1 MSDSLFDVSDQVVL
15 VSGGSRGIGKALAA
29 GFAARGAQVVITGRQ
44 AEVLEAA
51 AAEISTDDSK
61 VVPLVCD
68 VADESQ
74 ITALVQH
81 VLDRFERIDT
91 LLNVAGVNQRQPV
104 EDFTAEQFDFVL
116 KINLRGAFLIA
127 QQVGRHMIER
137 GSGSQI
143 NIDSLNTWS
152 PLKDVTPYAMSKFG
166 IVGMTR
172 GMAVEWGP
180 HGVRVNSI
188 APGFILTDLTRK
200 LWSQPHMQ
208 KWAFENTPQGRLG
221 EVEDLVGTAVFL
233 ASPASRFLTGQVIR
247 VDGGITAGT
256 SWPIREG

>member
-1 MSDSLFDVSDQVVL
+1 MSDPLFDVAGQIVL
-15 VSGGSRGIGKALAA
+15 VSGGSRGIGKGLAE
-29 GFAARGAQVVITGRQ
+29 GFVARGAQVVITGRD
-44 AEVLEAA
+44 ADVLEATA
-51 AAEISTDDSK
+51 KEISTGEK
-61 VVPLVCD
+61 PVVPVVCD
-68 VADESQ
+68 VAEGAQVKS
-74 ITALVQH
+74 LVETIVEQ
-81 VLDRFERIDT
+81 FGRIDT

-104 EDFTAEQFDFVL
+104 EDFTEEQFDFIL
-116 KINLRGAFLIA
+116 NINLRGAFLVA
-127 QQVGRHMIER
+127 QQVGRQMIAQ

-152 PLKDVTPYAMSKFG
+152 PLTDVTPYAMSKFG
-166 IVGMTR
+166 VVGMTR
-172 GMAVEWGP
+172 GMAIEWGR

-208 KWAFENTPQGRLG
+208 EWGFSNTPQGRLG

-233 ASPASRFLTGQVIR
+233 ASPASAFMTGQVLR